1 MQTMKR
7 IRIDYEDMIRMDNL
21 LAADIVVRQGKKYT
35 RDMRKWDANWQTNF
49 QLLYDDLI
57 NETYTPLPCR
67 ESVRMTDGGKVRNIK
82 EAMHRDKIVA
92 EMIVQT
98 LDPIFTPTFINRTYG
113 NIKGRGPLKCQHQVI
128 KDLNKIENPYC
139 LKIDIRKYYES
150 VDPDVMMD
158 VISRKIKGS
167 RVLRLISVVMNSHGH
182 LPIGGRHSQLFGN
195 IYLSELDHYVV
206 QVLGI
211 KYYERYCDDV
221 VIFDKDKK
229 VLHTA
234 LRDIKEYLTTKR
246 KLDIKPNWQVFP
258 VDSRGVDFLGSVFY
272 TYKIDLRTRTKHR
285 HRAKLSRL
293 NKKASDPLY
302 EDRYMA
308 SLNGILKHRDTD
320 NLIKIWRI
328 KYERVFKRHEKR
340 AAVRAAFNEHK
351 RRVKALEA
359 ELQYYGDVSDRI
371 RRREHESRNAV

>member
-1 MQTMKR
+1 MKR
-7 IRIDYEDMIRMDNL
+7 IKIDYEDMIRMDNL

-92 EMIVQT
+92 EMIVQA
-98 LDPIFTPTFINRTYG
+98 LG
-113 NIKGRGPLKCQHQVI
+113 LK
-128 KDLNKIENPYC
+128 
-139 LKIDIRKYYES
+139 S
-150 VDPDVMMD
+150 
-158 VISRKIKGS
+158 
-167 RVLRLISVVMNSHGH
+167 
-182 LPIGGRHSQLFGN
+182 
-195 IYLSELDHYVV
+195 
-206 QVLGI
+206 
-211 KYYERYCDDV
+211 YERYCDDV

-234 LRDIKEYLTTKR
+234 LRDIREYLTTKR

-293 NKKASDPLY
+293 NKRPSDPLY

-328 KYERVFKRHEKR
+328 KYERVFKRHEQR

-359 ELQYYGDVSDRI
+359 ELQYYGDIADGI
-371 RRREHESRNAV
+371 RGQ

>member
-82 EAMHRDKIVA
+82 EAMHRDK
-92 EMIVQT
+92 
-98 LDPIFTPTFINRTYG
+98 
-113 NIKGRGPLKCQHQVI
+113 
-128 KDLNKIENPYC
+128 
-139 LKIDIRKYYES
+139 
-150 VDPDVMMD
+150 
-158 VISRKIKGS
+158 
-167 RVLRLISVVMNSHGH
+167 
-182 LPIGGRHSQLFGN
+182 
-195 IYLSELDHYVV
+195 
-206 QVLGI
+206 
-211 KYYERYCDDV
+211 
-221 VIFDKDKK
+221 
-229 VLHTA
+229 
-234 LRDIKEYLTTKR
+234 
-246 KLDIKPNWQVFP
+246 
-258 VDSRGVDFLGSVFY
+258 
-272 TYKIDLRTRTKHR
+272 
-285 HRAKLSRL
+285 LSRL

-328 KYERVFKRHEKR
+328 KYERVFKRHEQR

-359 ELQYYGDVSDRI
+359 ELQYYGDVADRI

>member
-1 MQTMKR
+1 
-7 IRIDYEDMIRMDNL
+7 
-21 LAADIVVRQGKKYT
+21 
-35 RDMRKWDANWQTNF
+35 
-49 QLLYDDLI
+49 
-57 NETYTPLPCR
+57 
-67 ESVRMTDGGKVRNIK
+67 
-82 EAMHRDKIVA
+82 
-92 EMIVQT
+92 
-98 LDPIFTPTFINRTYG
+98 
-113 NIKGRGPLKCQHQVI
+113 
-128 KDLNKIENPYC
+128 
-139 LKIDIRKYYES
+139 
-150 VDPDVMMD
+150 
-158 VISRKIKGS
+158 
-167 RVLRLISVVMNSHGH
+167 MNSHGY

-206 QVLGI
+206 QVLGL
-211 KYYERYCDDV
+211 KSYERYCDDV

-234 LRDIKEYLTTKR
+234 LRDIREYLTTKR

-293 NKKASDPLY
+293 NKRPSDPLY

-328 KYERVFKRHEKR
+328 KYERVFKRHEQR
-340 AAVRAAFNEHK
+340 AAVRAAFNEYK
-351 RRVKALEA
+351 RRVKALAA
-359 ELQYYGDVSDRI
+359 ELQYYGDIADGI